1 MVLGPGADAKTE
13 KNRLFGFGD
22 TLTGD
27 KNDPKVRKIDLN
39 HSKMDTVNKTQRT
52 KNILGVI

>member
-1 MVLGPGADAKTE
+1 MILGPGADAKTE
-13 KNRLFGFGD
+13 KNQLFGFGD

-39 HSKMDTVNKTQRT
+39 HSKMDMVSKT
-52 KNILGVI
+52 